1 MRLQFR
7 YYAGG
12 TFPIID
18 GDLNVLFDLAHH
30 EIDRRLNFDRS
41 QSREA
46 SLTTSF
52 LPGSV
57 RTPGE
62 LVVEAL
68 KGTREKEI

>member
-12 TFPIID
+12 RFPIID

-30 EIDRRLNFDRS
+30 EIGRRLNFDRS

-62 LVVEAL
+62 PVVEAL